1 MPRAIPGILIQC
13 DPSIKA
19 ILLKINKEHDQEFII
34 EDIDDETI
42 LIKDGKLEI
51 LQRLL
56 KEVGHTPLVL
66 DGRS

>member
-56 KEVGHTPLVL
+56 KEVGDTPLVVH
-66 DGRS
+66 GRY